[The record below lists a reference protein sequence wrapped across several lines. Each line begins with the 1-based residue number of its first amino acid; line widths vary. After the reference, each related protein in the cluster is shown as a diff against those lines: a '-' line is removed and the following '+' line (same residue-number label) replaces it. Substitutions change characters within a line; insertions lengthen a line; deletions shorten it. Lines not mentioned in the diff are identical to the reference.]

1 MTDCP
6 HEHEPDTG
14 RQTFRD
20 IIREET
26 DGGRSIA
33 RFLTNAMFDKDFM
46 FKDEPW
52 NYMYT
57 VHGDTIK
64 ANTFASDGHDPFIYD
79 SDLGRYVPAD
89 ERLRPFLAD
98 SMKHEWSP
106 ARVDLILN
114 WYRDRSTKLW
124 DPPPLD
130 RVNVLNGILD
140 IASGDLQ
147 PHSPDFLSPIQINA
161 AWDPEADCPAIDRFV
176 QRVFPYDAQ
185 EVFYQLAGLFLTPD
199 SRRQKAVLFLGSG
212 ASGKSVATALL
223 RTFLGHWNVSNVPLH
238 DLTEGSFSLAELRG
252 KLLNISADVPERDFN
267 DTAIF
272 KQIVD
277 GQLATLRAP
286 RKHRDPI
293 EFQPFTRLLASAGRV
308 PQSADNSLGY
318 LRRWLVVPFDT
329 SLNESTPRPRSTRS
343 AHYPGRGLRPVKS
356 RRRRIPT
363 ASRKRQA
370 HREREDGPSQRGVRP
385 GIRLH
390 TPLPQR
396 ASRGMFP
403 IRRDRPHRGVRRLQG
418 LVRLQPFQPRKRPS
432 LLRLHLGHLQNQNGK
447 KQRPQAVQGHPTC
460 RRKNVSGRGQG
471 GKGRSRAGM
480 ISRKRPASQS
490 WTESVLALGRARRA
504 QRARFLKNFSLQE

>member
-6 HEHEPDTG
+6 HEHQPDTG
-14 RQTFRD
+14 FQDFRN

-26 DGGRSIA
+26 DGGRDLV
-33 RFLTNAMFDKDFM
+33 RFFTNAMSDERYM

-57 VHGDTIK
+57 VYSKTLEDH
-64 ANTFASDGHDPFIYD
+64 TFVTDGHDPFIYE

-89 ERLRPFLAD
+89 DKLRPFLAD

-114 WYRDRSTKLW
+114 WYRDRSTRLW

-140 IASGDLQ
+140 IASGELE

-176 QRVFPYDAQ
+176 QRVFPYDAH

-252 KLLNISADVPERDFN
+252 KLLNISADVPERDFD
-267 DTAIF
+267 DTAVF

-293 EFQPFTRLLASAGRV
+293 EFQPFTRLLASAARV

-329 SLNESTPRPRSTRS
+329 SLNESNLDRTLLDQLTTPEELSGLLNRAVAEYRQLLESGRLTESEKMARAKQGFDQESDSTRLFLKECVEECSPYEEIDRTVLYGAYKDWCVFNRNNPVS
-343 AHYPGRGLRPVKS
+343 ARRLYKS
-356 RRRRIPT
+356 VWEIFRVDT
-363 ASRKRQA
+363 HK
-370 HREREDGPSQRGVRP
+370 
-385 GIRLH
+385 
-390 TPLPQR
+390 
-396 ASRGMFP
+396 
-403 IRRDRPHRGVRRLQG
+403 RRDRRVFQCLK
-418 LVRLQPFQPRKRPS
+418 LVS
-432 LLRLHLGHLQNQNGK
+432 ENANS
-447 KQRPQAVQGHPTC
+447 PQKV
-460 RRKNVSGRGQG
+460 
-471 GKGRSRAGM
+471 
-480 ISRKRPASQS
+480 ASVAERWQD
-490 WTESVLALGRARRA
+490 
-504 QRARFLKNFSLQE
+504 

>member
-6 HEHEPDTG
+6 HEHEQDTG
-14 RQTFRD
+14 LQTFRD

-26 DGGRSIA
+26 DGGRDLV
-33 RFLTNAMFDKDFM
+33 RFFTNAMSDERFI

-57 VHGDTIK
+57 VYSKTLEGH
-64 ANTFASDGHDPFIYD
+64 TFATDGHEPFIYE
-79 SDLGRYVPAD
+79 SDLGRYVPAND
-89 ERLRPFLAD
+89 KLRPFLAD
-98 SMKHEWSP
+98 YMKHEWSP
-106 ARVDLILN
+106 ARVDLILT
-114 WYRDRSTKLW
+114 WYRDRSPGFW

-140 IASGDLQ
+140 VASGELE

-161 AWDPEADCPAIDRFV
+161 AWDPEAQCPAIDRFV
-176 QRVFPYDAQ
+176 QKVFPYDAH

-223 RTFLGHWNVSNVPLH
+223 RTFLGPRNVSNVPLH

-267 DTAIF
+267 DTAVF

-277 GQLATLRAP
+277 GQLATLRVP

-293 EFQPFTRLLASAGRV
+293 EFQPFTRLLASAARV

-329 SLNESTPRPRSTRS
+329 SLNESNLDRTLLDQLNTPEELSGLLNRAVAEYRQLLESGRLTESEKMARAKQGFDQESDSTRLFLKECVEECSPYDEIDRTEVYAAYKDWCALNRLNPVS
-343 AHYPGRGLRPVKS
+343 AHRPYSSVWEIFRVETRNTHGRRLFR
-356 RRRRIPT
+356 
-363 ASRKRQA
+363 
-370 HREREDGPSQRGVRP
+370 
-385 GIRLH
+385 GIRLV
-390 TPLPQR
+390 TETTQ
-396 ASRGMFP
+396 AGAAGA
-403 IRRDRPHRGVRRLQG
+403 DGV
-418 LVRLQPFQPRKRPS
+418 
-432 LLRLHLGHLQNQNGK
+432 
-447 KQRPQAVQGHPTC
+447 
-460 RRKNVSGRGQG
+460 
-471 GKGRSRAGM
+471 
-480 ISRKRPASQS
+480 
-490 WTESVLALGRARRA
+490 
-504 QRARFLKNFSLQE
+504 QE

>member
-1 MTDCP
+1 MTQYP

-98 SMKHEWSP
+98 SMKHEWFP
-106 ARVDLILN
+106 ARVNLILT
-114 WYRDRSTKLW
+114 WYRDRAPRFW

-130 RVNVLNGILD
+130 RVNVLNGILNLE
-140 IASGDLQ
+140 SGDLQ

-161 AWDPEADCPAIDRFV
+161 AWDLEAECPAIDRFV
-176 QRVFPYDAQ
+176 QRVFPYDAH

-252 KLLNISADVPERDFN
+252 KLLNISADVPERDFD
-267 DTAIF
+267 DTSTF

-286 RKHRDPI
+286 AQAPRPH
-293 EFQPFTRLLASAGRV
+293 RV
-308 PQSADNSLGY
+308 PALHPAPRLSRSCPPV
-318 LRRWLVVPFDT
+318 RRQLPRIPPPMARRPIRHQPQRVQ
-329 SLNESTPRPRSTRS
+329 PRPHSTRS
-343 AHYPGRGLRPVKS
+343 AHHPGRAIRTPQS
-356 RRRRIPT
+356 RRRRISP

-370 HREREDGPSQRGVRP
+370 HRKREDGSRQAGLRP
-385 GIRLH
+385 RIRLH

-396 ASRGMFP
+396 AR
-403 IRRDRPHRGVRRLQG
+403 RGVF
-418 LVRLQPFQPRKRPS
+418 P
-432 LLRLHLGHLQNQNGK
+432 LR
-447 KQRPQAVQGHPTC
+447 
-460 RRKNVSGRGQG
+460 
-471 GKGRSRAGM
+471 
-480 ISRKRPASQS
+480 
-490 WTESVLALGRARRA
+490 
-504 QRARFLKNFSLQE
+504 

>member
-1 MTDCP
+1 MTQCP

-33 RFLTNAMFDKDFM
+33 RFLTNAMFDKDYM

-89 ERLRPFLAD
+89 ERLRSFLAD

-106 ARVDLILN
+106 TRVDLILN
-114 WYRDRSTKLW
+114 WYRDRSTRFW
-124 DPPPLD
+124 DTPPLD

-140 IASGDLQ
+140 IASGELE

-161 AWDPEADCPAIDRFV
+161 AWDPEAECPAIDRFV

-212 ASGKSVATALL
+212 ASGKSVATALI
-223 RTFLGHWNVSNVPLH
+223 RTFLHPRNISNVPLH
-238 DLTEGSFSLAELRG
+238 DLTEGNYALAELRG

-267 DTAIF
+267 DTAVF
-272 KQIVD
+272 KQIID
-277 GQLATLRAP
+277 GQLATLRVPPQVP
-286 RKHRDPI
+286 RPH
-293 EFQPFTRLLASAGRV
+293 RV
-308 PQSADNSLGY
+308 PALHPNPR
-318 LRRWLVVPFDT
+318 LRRSRPPLRRQLTRIPPTLARRPIRHQPQRVQ
-329 SLNESTPRPRSTRS
+329 PRPHSTRS
-343 AHYPGRGLRPVKS
+343 THYPGRDLRPVKS
-356 RRRRIPT
+356 RRRRIPP
-363 ASRKRQA
+363 ASRKWQA
-370 HREREDGPSQRGVRP
+370 HRKREDGSRQAGLRP
-385 GIRLH
+385 RIRLH

-396 ASRGMFP
+396 AR
-403 IRRDRPHRGVRRLQG
+403 RGVFP
-418 LVRLQPFQPRKRPS
+418 VR
-432 LLRLHLGHLQNQNGK
+432 
-447 KQRPQAVQGHPTC
+447 
-460 RRKNVSGRGQG
+460 
-471 GKGRSRAGM
+471 
-480 ISRKRPASQS
+480 
-490 WTESVLALGRARRA
+490 
-504 QRARFLKNFSLQE
+504 

>member
-1 MTDCP
+1 MTECP

-26 DGGRSIA
+26 DGGRDLV
-33 RFLTNAMFDKDFM
+33 RFFTNAMSDERYM

-114 WYRDRSTKLW
+114 WYRDRSTRLW

-161 AWDPEADCPAIDRFV
+161 AWDPEAQCPAIDRFV
-176 QRVFPYDAQ
+176 QRVFPYDAH
-185 EVFYQLAGLFLTPD
+185 EVLYQLAGLFLTPD

-267 DTAIF
+267 DTAVF

-293 EFQPFTRLLASAGRV
+293 EFQPLTRLLASAARV

-329 SLNESTPRPRSTRS
+329 SLNESNLDRTLLDQLTTPEELSGLLNRAVAEYRQLLESGRLTESEKMVQAKDWFDQESDSTRLFLKECVEECSPYDEIDRTVLYGAYKDWCVFNHLTPVS
-343 AHYPGRGLRPVKS
+343 ARRLYSSIWEIFRVKMNRSNGRRVLRGLQLVDETT
-356 RRRRIPT
+356 PT
-363 ASRKRQA
+363 DA
-370 HREREDGPSQRGVRP
+370 D
-385 GIRLH
+385 
-390 TPLPQR
+390 
-396 ASRGMFP
+396 
-403 IRRDRPHRGVRRLQG
+403 
-418 LVRLQPFQPRKRPS
+418 
-432 LLRLHLGHLQNQNGK
+432 
-447 KQRPQAVQGHPTC
+447 
-460 RRKNVSGRGQG
+460 
-471 GKGRSRAGM
+471 
-480 ISRKRPASQS
+480 
-490 WTESVLALGRARRA
+490 RA
-504 QRARFLKNFSLQE
+504 QRAEAGQE